1 MTSANSFNQNDFELR
16 LAKVLLDEIQKGS
29 VSFEDG
35 RVIARHILLRLPSL
49 KDSKT
54 RMDFLHDLA
63 LKWKMFENLS
73 QMEDKKSTYEKSE
86 TEKIDQIKLTL
97 SKYIKPS

>member
-1 MTSANSFNQNDFELR
+1 MTSANSFHQNDFELQ
-16 LAKVLLDEIQKGS
+16 LAKVLLDEIQKGT

-35 RVIARHILLRLPSL
+35 RTIARHILLRLPAL

-54 RMDFLHDLA
+54 RMDFLRELA
-63 LKWKMFENLS
+63 LKWKIFENLS

-86 TEKIDQIKLTL
+86 AEKIGQIKSTL